1 MRKKDGNL
9 RICVDYCALNRDTIA
24 DRYPIPRI
32 DELIDAVGNCKGK
45 WFTSLDLMKGYH
57 QVQMAEDSK
66 CKTFTCH
73 LSLFHYCHMPFGL
86 TNTPATLQRL
96 MNKLFC
102 GDEWNFVSIYSD
114 DILVVS
120 ATMEEHI
127 AQVRKVLCRL
137 DEAGLR
143 LKPSKCK
150 FAQQEI
156 EYLGFTL
163 SPKGVKPD
171 SLKIRAVQEFPQP
184 KCCKSVKQFLGLVN
198 FYRRHI
204 PNLAAIARPLTALTR
219 RDKSSGG
226 WVAFDWTPQCEQA
239 FQRLKKL
246 LITTPVL

>member
-1 MRKKDGNL
+1 
-9 RICVDYCALNRDTIA
+9 
-24 DRYPIPRI
+24 
-32 DELIDAVGNCKGK
+32 
-45 WFTSLDLMKGYH
+45 
-57 QVQMAEDSK
+57 
-66 CKTFTCH
+66 
-73 LSLFHYCHMPFGL
+73 
-86 TNTPATLQRL
+86 

-102 GDEWNFVSIYSD
+102 GDHDEWNFVFIYLD

-120 ATMEEHI
+120 ATIEEHI
-127 AQVRKVLCRL
+127 AHVRKVLCRL

-150 FAQQEI
+150 FARQEI

-163 SPKGVKPD
+163 SPEGVKLN
-171 SLKIRAVQEFPQP
+171 SLKVRAVQEFPQP
-184 KCCKSVKQFLGLVN
+184 KYCKSVKQFLGLVN

-246 LITTPVL
+246 LITAPVLQCPDLSKPFFLWTDASEAGFGAILEQEGEDNPIAYVSRQTNDAEK